1 MKKLPTATAL
11 AFTCVSAI
19 GALGAQ
25 AANKLEEIIVT
36 SSRVEMPLRE
46 VATSLSVVTQEE
58 IQLRGFSTVAN
69 TLRYE
74 PSISVASNGGLG
86 STTAV
91 RIRGEDGFRT
101 RVFIDGIDITDNS
114 SPQAGPNFGNLMSGG
129 IDRIEILRG
138 PEGLAYGADA
148 GGVINMFT
156 ATPQAGLSGGA
167 EVEGGRYDTWRY
179 GGHVAGGNELVDGA
193 AMVQGFET
201 DGFNA
206 LTTDT
211 ELRDDDG
218 YENTTAHGRAGL
230 NITNELRAELVAR
243 TVEGKNDYDNC
254 FLPSGSRSDDCRNEY
269 NQDFGRVALVHN
281 GQEFANTIA
290 YNANTADRDFY
301 TEGLNDFSADSDFQQ
316 IDYLGH
322 WRQSEMLSLVYGA
335 ELQRD
340 SMNTGTGDES
350 RDQEGYFLEYKG
362 GFNDNIFVT
371 AGARYTD
378 NEDFGTK
385 TTYRTGAVYLVTA
398 GEGEFKIKGT
408 YGTGFRAPSLNEIA
422 YNDYVN
428 SSDIPPDPLL
438 PELGAEESKGYDAGV
453 GYFATSGWYV
463 DVVYFDQKID
473 DEIFFDPNYDP
484 IIPTGYL
491 QADGETESSGVEVTT
506 EVPINQMLTL
516 ANNYTYTDT
525 QDFDGE
531 QRRRAPKHLGNI
543 GLLITPWDDRLQIN
557 INYRIARDIADEFGA
572 SLDDYE
578 VLDIAASY
586 QVLDDL
592 QVFARVENA
601 TDEEYQDIPNYRTSE
616 IAGYAGVRVSF

>member
-1 MKKLPTATAL
+1 MNKLRRATAL
-11 AFTCVSAI
+11 TLSGVTAI
-19 GALGAQ
+19 GALSAQ
-25 AANKLEEIIVT
+25 ATNKLEEIVVT
-36 SSRVEMPLRE
+36 SSRIEMPLRE
-46 VATSLSVVTQEE
+46 VATSISVVTQEE

-74 PSISVASNGGLG
+74 PSISVASNGGPG

-101 RVFIDGIDITDNS
+101 KVFIDGIDITDNS

-148 GGVINMFT
+148 GGVVNMFT

-167 EVEGGRYDTWRY
+167 ELGGGRYDTWRY
-179 GGHVAGGNELVDGA
+179 GGHVAGGNELADGA

-211 ELRDDDG
+211 ELQDDDG
-218 YENTTAHGRAGL
+218 YENTTAHARGGL

-254 FLPSGSRSDDCRNEY
+254 SLPVTFDRSDNCRNEY
-269 NQDFGRVALVHN
+269 NQDFGRVALVHS
-281 GQEFANTIA
+281 GQEFANTLA

-316 IDYLGH
+316 IDYLGN
-322 WRQSEMLSLVYGA
+322 WRQSEMLALVYGA

-362 GFNDNIFVT
+362 GFNDNIFLT

-408 YGTGFRAPSLNEIA
+408 YGTGFRAPSLFEIA
-422 YNDYVN
+422 YNRGPDAF
-428 SSDIPPDPLL
+428 PPAQGT
-438 PELGAEESKGYDAGV
+438 ELGAEESNGYDAGV

-473 DEIFFDPNYDP
+473 DEIYFDLLDFS
-484 IIPTGYL
+484 GYL
-491 QADGETESSGVEVTT
+491 QADGESESSGVEVIT
-506 EVPINQMLTL
+506 EVPINEMLTL

-531 QRRRAPKHLGNI
+531 QRLRAPKHLGNI
-543 GLLITPWDDRLQIN
+543 GLLITPWDDRLEIN
-557 INYRIARDIADEFGA
+557 INYRIAHDIADESSG

-586 QVLDDL
+586 QVINDL
-592 QVFARVENA
+592 QVFARVENV
-601 TDEEYQDIPNYRTSE
+601 TDEEYQDIPNYRTSGA
-616 IAGYAGVRVSF
+616 AGYAGVRFTF